1 SRAARIRGAAP
12 TAPGRVHGRCP
23 GRRADVAACAPAG
36 PATLGAAPRPW
47 HEPGGTAR
55 TGAMDQ
61 KTHIRQIPDFP
72 KPGILFYDI
81 STLLQEPVAWRAA
94 IERLAALVAAHRP
107 DRLVGIESRG
117 FVVAAPI
124 AVQLGVGFGMVRKRG
139 KLPGSVV
146 AHTYSLEYGMDS
158 IEISADLIPAGSR
171 VVVID
176 DLIATGGTAAATV
189 QLLRKIG
196 AAPVAAVFLIE
207 LTKLNG
213 RAKLDVPVDA
223 LLQYD
228 A

>member
-1 SRAARIRGAAP
+1 MAL
-12 TAPGRVHGRCP
+12 GR
-23 GRRADVAACAPAG
+23 
-36 PATLGAAPRPW
+36 LGFAVLAW
-47 HEPGGTAR
+47 HEPGDGP
-55 TGAMDQ
+55 GASSMDL
-61 KTHIRQIPDFP
+61 KAHIRQIPDFP

-81 STLLQEPVAWRAA
+81 STLLQAPAAWRAA
-94 IERLAALVAAHRP
+94 VERLAALVAAHRP

-117 FVVAAPI
+117 FVVASPI
-124 AVQLGVGFGMVRKRG
+124 ALQLGVGFGMVRKRG

-171 VVVID
+171 VVVVD

-196 AAPVAAVFLIE
+196 AEPVAAVFLIE
-207 LTKLNG
+207 LTKLHG
-213 RAKLDVPVDA
+213 RAKLDISVET

-228 A
+228 D